1 MDKGC
6 APNIKRVTLLI
17 ASTRPNE
24 SRSCP
29 HIPDEYTRRNSDT
42 SSMAARKYS
51 APLAIPART
60 CAPSNCQF
68 IGGLSF
74 SATRLLHDR
83 LGRPRSLR
91 GHHFIDRKDCLTVLL
106 ALRHLADIDRRICL
120 MVVLGKAH

>member
-1 MDKGC
+1 MQAA
-6 APNIKRVTLLI
+6 APNAASMKNDPCARLTTPSAPHSRV
-17 ASTRPNE
+17 RP
-24 SRSCP
+24 
-29 HIPDEYTRRNSDT
+29 DAT
-42 SSMAARKYS
+42 RKYS

-120 MVVLGKAH
+120 MVVLGKAHGPSRRIELTR